1 MYHKPEITM
10 KEIAGKIY
18 FSESSVEKRVGRLK
32 TSGLISH
39 IGPTKSGYWKLS
51 IEK

>member
-10 KEIAGKIY
+10 KEIADKINV
-18 FSESSVEKRVGRLK
+18 SESTVEKRVSKLK